1 MKQEKNEKEYVRKA
15 YAPRGERSQK
25 MVTFR
30 CDNENVMWLES
41 QTNKGRYLNNLIEAD
56 RKTKK

>member
-30 CDNENVMWLES
+30 CDNENITWLES

-56 RKTKK
+56 RKTQK